1 MGSVPRTGRSLGKGS
16 SNQLQYSCLEN
27 SMDRGDWRGM
37 VHGGRKTVLHDLATK
52 IYFYISDYLYGI
64 DL

>member
-1 MGSVPRTGRSLGKGS
+1 
-16 SNQLQYSCLEN
+16 
-27 SMDRGDWRGM
+27 MDRGDWRGM

-64 DL
+64 DLWILRAKSNDLNLLNIVVHLAKNYL